1 MKKIKSVAVQFI
13 GLLTAGVLAYSVV
26 LFAVVHFELGK
37 GLMENFGMEIQ
48 EKEKVVLDKI
58 TETRTILNETVSWLR
73 ETYQNDYNEHP
84 DHSGEA
90 NSLCQSAV
98 KYFGIDSMAVYDSRG
113 TMITS
118 AKYGTPVAPAIVQSG
133 ISGKNV
139 SAIIQEG
146 NDFIAVV
153 VVPLSVDNKS
163 VGAAVGKSVIAS
175 DKIVADM
182 KNYVGLDF
190 TVFNG
195 TKRAYTTLENMKG
208 TEIADKTIIE
218 RVMKGENV
226 IMEANIHGIP
236 YLTNYFPLKDNDGTV
251 VTVLFLGEEV
261 SIINVVI
268 NKIFGSLIV
277 VAVILTL
284 MLIVGM
290 VLLFYR
296 RVLLKLNFIGG
307 AVKGLSSGDADLTY
321 RVPVK
326 GEDEF
331 AALGTNINTFIEIL
345 QNIVRELTETQ
356 SSLEE
361 IGNRLGDSSQDAAS
375 ATAEIMA
382 NIESVRKQA
391 ENQAN
396 AVTDT
401 SAILDQ
407 SGSTVE
413 GLGELIN
420 EQSAGITESS
430 AAIEEMLGNISSVTN
445 SVRKMADSFKTLDL
459 TINEG
464 NTKIGNV
471 SEKITQIAEQSTML
485 MQANNIIAS
494 VASQTN
500 LLAMN
505 AAIEAA
511 HAGDAGK
518 GFSVVA
524 DEIRKLAETT
534 SKQAKNINTELK
546 QISGSIGEVV
556 NLSKDSQHAFT
567 AIVEQLDMTDQIM
580 QQIDN
585 AMSEQ
590 ETASQQILEAL
601 GDMRNQ
607 SSDVNDKSGELK
619 VGVDHVKQ
627 NMDSVSQI
635 TEVVLGSMDE
645 MATGSKQINESAQSV
660 SELAGQ
666 TKENI
671 GVMDSL
677 LKQFK
682 I

>member
-1 MKKIKSVAVQFI
+1 MKKFKSVAVQFI
-13 GLLTAGVLAYSVV
+13 GLLTAGILVYSVM
-26 LFAVVHFELGK
+26 LFAVVRYELGK
-37 GLMENFGMEIQ
+37 GLIENFGKEIQ

-58 TETRTILNETVSWLR
+58 SEQRNNLNNTVSWLC
-73 ETYQNDYNEHP
+73 EIYQNEYNEHP

-90 NSLCQSAV
+90 NALCQSAI
-98 KYFGIDSMAVYDSRG
+98 KYFGIDSIAVYDVRG
-113 TMITS
+113 TMISS
-118 AKYGTPVAPAIVQSG
+118 AKYGTPVAPAIVKSG
-133 ISGKNV
+133 LSGESTNT
-139 SAIIQEG
+139 IIQEG
-146 NDFIAVV
+146 NDFIAVTTAPVSVNNRNVGV
-153 VVPLSVDNKS
+153 VI
-163 VGAAVGKSVIAS
+163 GKSIISS
-175 DKIVADM
+175 DRFVADV
-182 KNYVGLDF
+182 KSFVGLDF

-195 TKRAYTTLENMKG
+195 TKRAYTTVENMKG

-226 IMEANIHGIP
+226 IMEADIHGVP
-236 YLTNYFPLKDNDGTV
+236 YLTNYFPLKDNDGSI
-251 VTVLFLGEEV
+251 VTVLFLGEEI
-261 SIINVVI
+261 SIIDVVI

-284 MLIVGM
+284 MLLAGM
-290 VLLFYR
+290 ILLFYIR
-296 RVLLKLNFIGG
+296 ILQKINFIGS

-331 AALGTNINTFIEIL
+331 ADVGTSINAFIEIL
-345 QNIVRELTETQ
+345 QNIVRELNETQ

-361 IGNRLGDSSQDAAS
+361 IGNRLSDSSQDTAS

-391 ENQAN
+391 ESQAN

-401 SAILDQ
+401 SAILAQ
-407 SGSTVE
+407 SDATFH
-413 GLGELIN
+413 GLTELIT
-420 EQSAGITESS
+420 EESAGITESS

-534 SKQAKNINTELK
+534 TKQAKNINSELK

-556 NLSKDSQHAFT
+556 NLSKDSQHAFS

-607 SSDVNDKSGELK
+607 SADVNDKSGELR
-619 VGVDHVKQ
+619 VDVEHVKN

-645 MATGSKQINESAQSV
+645 MATGSKQINESSQSV
-660 SELAGQ
+660 SDLAGQ